1 MKQVYA
7 KNRPEWRQWLE
18 ENHKKEKEIWLVY
31 YKKSSGKP
39 SVAYTESVEEAI
51 CFGWIDGIVK
61 KIDEETYTHK
71 FTPRKRSSKW
81 SPTNIRLA
89 EKMIKEGKM
98 AKAGRA
104 AFDQRENYGEKIQE
118 MRAASEIPLTP
129 EIEKALMGNKKAW
142 ENFNNLAPGYK
153 KQYAGWLV
161 AAKRPET
168 REQRLEE
175 AIRLLE
181 QNQKLGMK

>member
-18 ENHKKEKEIWLVY
+18 ENHK
-31 YKKSSGKP
+31 
-39 SVAYTESVEEAI
+39 
-51 CFGWIDGIVK
+51 
-61 KIDEETYTHK
+61 
-71 FTPRKRSSKW
+71 
-81 SPTNIRLA
+81 
-89 EKMIKEGKM
+89 
-98 AKAGRA
+98 
-104 AFDQRENYGEKIQE
+104 
-118 MRAASEIPLTP
+118 
-129 EIEKALMGNKKAW
+129 NKKAW
-142 ENFNNLAPGYK
+142 ENFTNLAPGYK